1 MKVVIN
7 RCFGGFGLSR
17 MAVERYL
24 ELKGVTGY
32 LEKDTYGM
40 DKFWLVPPGPER
52 VMEMTNEQWWA
63 MTTEERMAHNRRWES
78 QVFYDRD
85 LERNDPLLVQVV
97 EELGQAASGQFA
109 ALEVVE
115 IPDGV
120 EWVIEEYDGSEHVAE
135 KHRTWS

>member
-7 RCFGGFGLSR
+7 SCFGGFGLSR
-17 MAVERYL
+17 QAVERYL
-24 ELKGVTGY
+24 ELKGVTVY
-32 LEKDTYGM
+32 PEKDQYGM
-40 DKFWLVPPGPER
+40 DKFWLVAPGAER
-52 VMEMTNEQWWA
+52 VMETTNEQWWA
-63 MTTEERMAHNRRWES
+63 MAVEERMAHNQRLES

-97 EELGQAASGQFA
+97 EELGQSASGQFA
-109 ALEVVE
+109 ALTVVE

-135 KHRTWS
+135 VHRTWS

>member
-7 RCFGGFGLSR
+7 TCFGGFGLSR

-24 ELKGVTGY
+24 GLKGITVYTEVDKY
-32 LEKDTYGM
+32 ELEHY
-40 DKFWLVPPGPER
+40 WLVAPGPER
-52 VMEMTNEQWWA
+52 VMETTNEQWWE
-63 MTTEERMAHNRRWES
+63 MTDEERMAHNARWES

-109 ALEVVE
+109 QLEVVE

-120 EWVIEEYDGSEHVAE
+120 EWVIEEYDGNEHVAE

>member
-7 RCFGGFGLSR
+7 TCFGGFGLSR

-24 ELKGVTGY
+24 ELKGVTVY
-32 LEKDTYGM
+32 PEKDKYGM
-40 DKFWLVPPGPER
+40 DKYWLVAPGTER
-52 VMEMTNEQWWA
+52 IMEITTEQWRE
-63 MTTEERMAHNRRWES
+63 MTTEERMAHNLRCES
-78 QVFYDRD
+78 QVFYDND

-109 ALEVVE
+109 ALTVVE
-115 IPDGV
+115 IPDAV